1 MARPE
6 TRYARNGDVHLAY
19 QVVGQGPIDLV
30 YVPGFINNLDLLWD
44 EPDYARLLTRLAA
57 FSRLIL
63 FDKRGT
69 GLSDPVAEVPTL
81 EQRMD
86 DVRAVMDAAD
96 SDRAVILGASEGGAM
111 AALFAATHPARTR
124 SLVLYGAY
132 ACFAVFVSPPERAA
146 SLIAEIEAEWG
157 SGFLLRHFAPARQSE
172 PALRAWW
179 ARHERLGA
187 SPRMAARL
195 VQMNAGIDIRPVLP
209 AVRVPTLVLHRT
221 GDTRVSPAA
230 GRFLAEH
237 IEGARLAELSGDAHP
252 IWLGDV
258 DSIADEVE
266 AFVTGT
272 RPGRVDVPD
281 RVLATVLAA
290 EVADPERGAAALGDA
305 AWCGRLDG
313 YRAEAQGL
321 LAEYRAR
328 SAGAVRA
335 DGALLASFDGPARAV
350 RCAAALREAAQHR
363 LGRGLRCGLHVG
375 EVAVSSEPG
384 GAVGLA
390 LHVALRVAALAK
402 PGEVLVS
409 GTVRDLVAGSGLRFR
424 ERENRLPLGPEAGG
438 VRLLLLA
445 LAGDSQETRGQADRA
460 TTTTGTVPVKHSG
473 AAELGELSPRER
485 DVLRLIARGLSNS
498 AIAASLGVSEHTVK
512 RQAANVLLKLGL
524 PTRAAAAAL
533 AARAGLV

>member
-86 DVRAVMDAAD
+86 DVRAVMDAAG

-132 ACFAVFVSPPERAA
+132 ACFAVFVSPPERTAA
-146 SLIAEIEAEWG
+146 LIAEIEAEWG

-187 SPRMAARL
+187 SPRMAAQL

-209 AVRVPTLVLHRT
+209 AVRVPALVLHRA

-258 DSIADEVE
+258 DSVADKVE

-272 RPGRVDVPD
+272 RPGRIDAPD

-313 YRAEAQGL
+313 YREEAHGL

-335 DGALLASFDGPARAV
+335 DGALLASFLRRPGPCRALRGGAARGGPAPAGARL
-350 RCAAALREAAQHR
+350 ALRLARGRGRRVLGARRRCR
-363 LGRGLRCGLHVG
+363 LGAARRVARRRTRQTGRGAGLRHGARPRGRLRP
-375 EVAVSSEPG
+375 ALPRAREPPAARPRG
-384 GAVGLA
+384 RRRAPAAPGARG
-390 LHVALRVAALAK
+390 RQ
-402 PGEVLVS
+402 PG
-409 GTVRDLVAGSGLRFR
+409 DAG
-424 ERENRLPLGPEAGG
+424 AGG
-438 VRLLLLA
+438 PCHDYDGHG
-445 LAGDSQETRGQADRA
+445 AG
-460 TTTTGTVPVKHSG
+460 
-473 AAELGELSPRER
+473 
-485 DVLRLIARGLSNS
+485 
-498 AIAASLGVSEHTVK
+498 
-512 RQAANVLLKLGL
+512 
-524 PTRAAAAAL
+524 
-533 AARAGLV
+533 